1 MARWFEQLRAARA
14 RRRHSLSASVVLL
27 ALTGVA
33 IAHFNEPTKNQ
44 KSDTNPAHSEPSFG
58 VFSFTNQRGTPVNK
72 SSLNGHVWIADFIFT
87 TCTSACPLITSR
99 FVTLQRRLTD
109 DRLRFVSF
117 SVDPERDT
125 ESTLAQYAARWA
137 PTENRWQLLR
147 TEPRGL
153 NAVLSGLRV
162 GLDRE
167 QGEIIHT
174 SRLFLVGAQ
183 GTLVGSYDS
192 ADDNALDELTSRTRE
207 LLGVPAVT
215 GANATI
221 SGSGG
226 QLFANLGCPGCH
238 ADPQLAPPLG
248 GLAGSH
254 VMLESAGS
262 VPVDDTYL
270 AESIAD
276 PASKRVAGY
285 PNSMPNYGALLSAAQ
300 VQSLVGY
307 VSSLSAQPSS
317 KTSSSP
323 DAAPAQ
329 TDPVCG
335 MSVRITQQTPS
346 VEHQGKAYHFCS
358 AACAQ
363 RFSADPRKYVA
374 STATPAP

>member
-1 MARWFEQLRAARA
+1 MVHWLKQLRAARA
-14 RRRHSLSASVVLL
+14 RLRHALSATVVLL

-33 IAHFNEPTKNQ
+33 IAHFNEPRKNP
-44 KSDTNPAHSEPSFG
+44 KPSNTPAVSEPSLG
-58 VFSFTNQRGTPVNK
+58 AFSFTDQRGKPVDK
-72 SSLNGHVWIADFIFT
+72 SSLNGHVWIADFVFT

-109 DRLRFVSF
+109 ERLRFVSF

-137 PTENRWQLLR
+137 STESRWQLLR
-147 TEPRGL
+147 TEQAGL

-174 SRLFLVGAQ
+174 SRLFLVDAR

-192 ADDNALDELTSRTRE
+192 ADDGALDQLVSRTRE

-215 GANATI
+215 GANATVN
-221 SGSGG
+221 GSGAE
-226 QLFANLGCPGCH
+226 LFANLGCAGCH

-254 VMLESAGS
+254 VMLERAGS
-262 VPVDDTYL
+262 IPADDTYL
-270 AESIAD
+270 AESIAA

-307 VSSLSAQPSS
+307 VRSLSAQS
-317 KTSSSP
+317 TSAHSGSP
-323 DAAPAQ
+323 DAAPPQ

-346 VEHQGKAYHFCS
+346 VEYQGKTYHFCS
-358 AACAQ
+358 AACSQ
-363 RFSADPRKYVA
+363 RFSADPQKYLA
-374 STATPAP
+374 GKHTTSP